1 MARFTQKSKL
11 TSSGLINRMPGKAKL
26 INNTKTPFFQEYQ
39 QAKDI
44 ENFVVEE
51 VDPVTG
57 DVTKGYVPGAP
68 GTVSRERGT
77 IEETFATITPEQMAK
92 VIAEGFTGDLPGYKQ
107 YVEGYNKGTLPSQI
121 KNFAGEVTINKG
133 TPDREV
139 ISDEFKGLYKLQQRL
154 RAGTIQGGPDAWFK
168 VLNDR
173 GIDPKSEGLRN
184 YMQTQKG
191 FATKRNEK
199 EEEKQKRRE
208 YCKQNPDEC
217 RKRSSSKPT
226 TTTRTIKGNPDS
238 ETYIVPTVQN

>member
-11 TSSGLINRMPGKAKL
+11 TSSGLMSHMPGKAKL

-57 DVTKGYVPGAP
+57 DVTKGYVPGTP

-77 IEETFATITPEQMAK
+77 IEETFATITPEQIAK

-139 ISDEFKGLYKLQQRL
+139 ISDEFKGLYNFQRRL
-154 RAGTIQGGPDAWFK
+154 KEGIIQGGPKAWFK
-168 VLNDR
+168 RLDDL
-173 GIDPKSEGLRN
+173 GIDSESEEFKN
-184 YMQTQKG
+184 YMQTQKI
-191 FATKRNEK
+191 FARKRKQK
-199 EEEKQKRRE
+199 EEAKQKRRE
-208 YCKQNPDEC
+208 YCKQNPNEC
-217 RKRSSSKPT
+217 RKSSSSKPT
-226 TTTRTIKGNPDS
+226 TSTRTIKGKPES
-238 ETYIVPTVQN
+238 KEYLGLLEQ

>member
-26 INNTKTPFFQEYQ
+26 INNTKTPFFQELP
-39 QAKDI
+39 
-44 ENFVVEE
+44 ENFVATKTATNLAGE
-51 VDPVTG
+51 V
-57 DVTKGYVPGAP
+57 VP
-68 GTVSRERGT
+68 
-77 IEETFATITPEQMAK
+77 
-92 VIAEGFTGDLPGYKQ
+92 
-107 YVEGYNKGTLPSQI
+107 VEGYTEETKVYEGARPYEVVYNEFPIDLASGGRINSKTGKIYSNIDEFKDDAKEDSEITTLYKGSYDSTS
-121 KNFAGEVTINKG
+121 G

-184 YMQTQKG
+184 YMQTQKS